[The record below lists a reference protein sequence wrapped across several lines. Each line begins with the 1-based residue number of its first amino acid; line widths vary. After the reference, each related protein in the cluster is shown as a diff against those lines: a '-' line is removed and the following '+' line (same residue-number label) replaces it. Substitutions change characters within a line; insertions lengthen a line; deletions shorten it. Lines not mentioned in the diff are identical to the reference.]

1 MATVSQSVLKLGEIA
16 SISSGLVVKRKQAID
31 SNEVVNEY
39 RMLTLKSFEQA
50 GWLNT
55 NEFEVFESNEE
66 LDEKY
71 LTKLGDVI
79 VRLSSPYTAVVIDEE
94 NIGVLI
100 PSLFVVIRMAID
112 NVLPGYLSIF
122 LNSEIVKKIYAKCSI
137 GSTIQVIKTSMLK
150 DTTVIIKNTEEQR
163 KIIELN
169 SLILKER
176 ILLERLREEKT
187 KYHNAILTNIFQN

>member
-1 MATVSQSVLKLGEIA
+1 MSQSVLKLGEIA

-169 SLILKER
+169 PDFGR
-176 ILLERLREEKT
+176 KT
-187 KYHNAILTNIFQN
+187 TKIE

>member
-1 MATVSQSVLKLGEIA
+1 M
-16 SISSGLVVKRKQAID
+16 
-31 SNEVVNEY
+31 
-39 RMLTLKSFEQA
+39 
-50 GWLNT
+50 
-55 NEFEVFESNEE
+55 
-66 LDEKY
+66 
-71 LTKLGDVI
+71 
-79 VRLSSPYTAVVIDEE
+79 
-94 NIGVLI
+94 
-100 PSLFVVIRMAID
+100 
-112 NVLPGYLSIF
+112 
-122 LNSEIVKKIYAKCSI
+122 KKIYAKCSI